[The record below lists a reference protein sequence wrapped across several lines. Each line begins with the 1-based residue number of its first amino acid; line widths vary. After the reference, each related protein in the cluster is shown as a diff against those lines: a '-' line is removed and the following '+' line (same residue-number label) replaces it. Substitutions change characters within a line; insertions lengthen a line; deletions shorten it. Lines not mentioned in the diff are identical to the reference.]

1 MMDNNNLK
9 KHISGQFNSELEGVL
24 NQVLVMGG
32 LVEQQLT
39 DAITAIHKQDLDMAR
54 QIVAND
60 HKVNG
65 LEVQIDE
72 DCTRIIAKRQPAA
85 SDLRLVLAIIKTIT
99 DLERIGD
106 VAKRIGMML
115 LDNADKKQP
124 PLVSMENMGR
134 RTVKMLHES
143 LDAFARMD
151 VEAAIEVHK
160 EDDKVDREYESIIRE
175 LMTFMM
181 EDPRSIPH
189 VLNVLWCARS
199 LERVGDRVQHICEY
213 IIYFVKG
220 KDVRHTSDKD
230 IHSML
235 DSDS

>member
-1 MMDNNNLK
+1 MDKLNLN
-9 KHISGQFNSELEGVL
+9 KHISGQFNAELEGVL

-39 DAITAIHKQDLDMAR
+39 DAITAIHEQDMAMAR

-60 HKVNG
+60 HKVNA
-65 LEVQIDE
+65 LEVQVDE
-72 DCTRIIAKRQPAA
+72 ECTRIIAKRQPAA

-115 LDNADKKQP
+115 LDNANKKQP

-134 RTVKMLHES
+134 RTVRMLHEV

-220 KDVRHTSDKD
+220 KDVRHTSDED
-230 IHSML
+230 IRSML
-235 DSDS
+235 D

>member
-1 MMDNNNLK
+1 MDKQNLN
-9 KHISGQFNSELEGVL
+9 KHISGQFNVELEGVL

-32 LVEQQLT
+32 LVEQQLN
-39 DAITAIHKQDLDMAR
+39 DAITAIHEQNMDLAR
-54 QIVAND
+54 QIVASD
-60 HKVNG
+60 HKVNA

-72 DCTRIIAKRQPAA
+72 ECTRIIAKRQPAA

-115 LDNADKKQP
+115 LDNANKKQP

-134 RTVKMLHES
+134 RTVRMLHES

-220 KDVRHTSDKD
+220 KDVRHTSDED

-235 DSDS
+235 D

>member
-1 MMDNNNLK
+1 MDKLNLN
-9 KHISGQFNSELEGVL
+9 KHISGQFNTELEGVL

-39 DAITAIHKQDLDMAR
+39 DAITAIHEQNMTTAR
-54 QIVAND
+54 QLVAND
-60 HKVNG
+60 HKVNA

-72 DCTRIIAKRQPAA
+72 ECTRIIAKRQPAA

-115 LDNADKKQP
+115 LDNANKKQP

-134 RTVKMLHES
+134 RTVRMLHES

-220 KDVRHTSDKD
+220 KDVRHISDED

-235 DSDS
+235 D

>member
-9 KHISGQFNSELEGVL
+9 KHISGQFNTELEGVL

-39 DAITAIHKQDLDMAR
+39 DAITAIHKQDLEMAR

-160 EDDKVDREYESIIRE
+160 EDARVDREYESIIRE

-220 KDVRHTSDKD
+220 KDVRHTSDED

-235 DSDS
+235 D

>member
-1 MMDNNNLK
+1 MDKHNLK
-9 KHISGQFNSELEGVL
+9 KHISGQFNAELEGVL

-39 DAITAIHKQDLDMAR
+39 DAITAIHEQDMDLAR

-60 HKVNG
+60 HKVNA

-72 DCTRIIAKRQPAA
+72 ECTRIIAKRQPAA

-106 VAKRIGMML
+106 VGKRIGIML
-115 LDNADKKQP
+115 LDNANKKQP

-134 RTVKMLHES
+134 RTVKMLHEA

-220 KDVRHTSDKD
+220 KDVRHTSDED

-235 DSDS
+235 D

>member
-39 DAITAIHKQDLDMAR
+39 DAITAIHKQDLEMAR

-115 LDNADKKQP
+115 LDNANKKQP

-134 RTVKMLHES
+134 RTVKMLHDV

-160 EDDKVDREYESIIRE
+160 EDSKVDREYESIIRE

-220 KDVRHTSDKD
+220 KDVRHTSDED

-235 DSDS
+235 DR

>member
-1 MMDNNNLK
+1 MDKINLK
-9 KHISGQFNSELEGVL
+9 KHISGQFNVELEGVL

-32 LVEQQLT
+32 LVEQQLS
-39 DAITAIHKQDLDMAR
+39 DAITAIHEQDMDMAR

-72 DCTRIIAKRQPAA
+72 ECTRIIAKRQPAA

-115 LDNADKKQP
+115 LDNANKKQP

-134 RTVKMLHES
+134 RTVKMLHEA

-181 EDPRSIPH
+181 EDPRTIPQ

-199 LERVGDRVQHICEY
+199 LERVGDRVQHLCEY

-220 KDVRHTSDKD
+220 KDVRHISDED
-230 IHSML
+230 IHNML
-235 DSDS
+235 GR

>member
-1 MMDNNNLK
+1 MDKLNLN
-9 KHISGQFNSELEGVL
+9 KHISGQFNAELEGVL

-39 DAITAIHKQDLDMAR
+39 DAITAIHEQNMDLAR
-54 QIVAND
+54 QIVATD
-60 HKVNG
+60 HKVNA

-72 DCTRIIAKRQPAA
+72 ECTRIIAKRQPAA

-115 LDNADKKQP
+115 LDNANKKQP

-134 RTVKMLHES
+134 RTVRMLHDA

-151 VEAAIEVHK
+151 VESAIEVHK

-220 KDVRHTSDKD
+220 KDVRHTSDED

-235 DSDS
+235 D

>member
-1 MMDNNNLK
+1 MDNNNLK
-9 KHISGQFNSELEGVL
+9 KHISGQFNTELEGVL

-39 DAITAIHKQDLDMAR
+39 DAITAIHKQDLEMAR

-115 LDNADKKQP
+115 LDNANKKQP

-134 RTVKMLHES
+134 RTVKMLHDA

-160 EDDKVDREYESIIRE
+160 EDSTVDREYESIIRE

-220 KDVRHTSDKD
+220 KDVRHTSDED

-235 DSDS
+235 DR

>member
-1 MMDNNNLK
+1 MDKINLK
-9 KHISGQFNSELEGVL
+9 KHISGQFNVELEGVL

-32 LVEQQLT
+32 LVEQQLS
-39 DAITAIHKQDLDMAR
+39 DAITAIHEQDMDMAR

-60 HKVNG
+60 HKVNA

-72 DCTRIIAKRQPAA
+72 ECTRIIAKRQPAA

-115 LDNADKKQP
+115 LDNANKKQP

-134 RTVKMLHES
+134 RTVKMLHEA

-181 EDPRSIPH
+181 EDPRTIPQ

-220 KDVRHTSDKD
+220 KDVRHTSDED
-230 IHSML
+230 IHNML
-235 DSDS
+235 GR

>member
-9 KHISGQFNSELEGVL
+9 KHISGQFNTELEGVL

-115 LDNADKKQP
+115 LDNANKKQP

-134 RTVKMLHES
+134 RTVKMLHDA

-160 EDDKVDREYESIIRE
+160 EDSKVDREYESIIRE

-220 KDVRHTSDKD
+220 KDVRHTSDED

-235 DSDS
+235 D

>member
-1 MMDNNNLK
+1 MDKINLK
-9 KHISGQFNSELEGVL
+9 KHISGQFNVELEGVL

-32 LVEQQLT
+32 LVEQQLS
-39 DAITAIHKQDLDMAR
+39 DAITAIHEQDMDMAR

-60 HKVNG
+60 HKVNA

-72 DCTRIIAKRQPAA
+72 ECTRIIAKRQPAA

-115 LDNADKKQP
+115 LDNANKKQP

-134 RTVKMLHES
+134 RTVKMLHEA

-181 EDPRSIPH
+181 EDPRTIPQ

-199 LERVGDRVQHICEY
+199 LERVGDRVQHLCEY

-220 KDVRHTSDKD
+220 KDVRHTSDED
-230 IHSML
+230 IHNML
-235 DSDS
+235 GR

>member
-1 MMDNNNLK
+1 MDNNNLK

-115 LDNADKKQP
+115 LDNANKKQP

-134 RTVKMLHES
+134 RTVKMLHDA

-160 EDDKVDREYESIIRE
+160 EDSTVDREYESIIRE

-220 KDVRHTSDKD
+220 KDVRHTSDED

-235 DSDS
+235 DR

>member
-1 MMDNNNLK
+1 MDNNNLK

-39 DAITAIHKQDLDMAR
+39 DAITAIHKQDLDMAQ

-115 LDNADKKQP
+115 LDNANKKQP

-134 RTVKMLHES
+134 RTVKMLHDV

-160 EDDKVDREYESIIRE
+160 EDSKVDREYESIIRE

-220 KDVRHTSDKD
+220 KDVRHTSDED

-235 DSDS
+235 DR

>member
-1 MMDNNNLK
+1 
-9 KHISGQFNSELEGVL
+9 
-24 NQVLVMGG
+24 
-32 LVEQQLT
+32 
-39 DAITAIHKQDLDMAR
+39 
-54 QIVAND
+54 
-60 HKVNG
+60 
-65 LEVQIDE
+65 
-72 DCTRIIAKRQPAA
+72 
-85 SDLRLVLAIIKTIT
+85 
-99 DLERIGD
+99 
-106 VAKRIGMML
+106 
-115 LDNADKKQP
+115 
-124 PLVSMENMGR
+124 
-134 RTVKMLHES
+134 
-143 LDAFARMD
+143 MD

-220 KDVRHTSDKD
+220 KDVRHISDED

-235 DSDS
+235 D

>member
-1 MMDNNNLK
+1 MDNNNFK
-9 KHISGQFNSELEGVL
+9 KHISGQFNTELEGVL

-39 DAITAIHKQDLDMAR
+39 DAITAIHKQDLEMAR
-54 QIVAND
+54 QIVLND
-60 HKVNG
+60 NKVNG

-106 VAKRIGMML
+106 VAKRIGIML

-160 EDDKVDREYESIIRE
+160 EDAKVDREYESIIRE

-220 KDVRHTSDKD
+220 KDVRHTSDED

-235 DSDS
+235 DR

>member
-39 DAITAIHKQDLDMAR
+39 DAITAIHKQDLEMAR

-115 LDNADKKQP
+115 LDNANKKQP

-134 RTVKMLHES
+134 RTVKMLHDV

-160 EDDKVDREYESIIRE
+160 EDSTVDREYESIIRE

-220 KDVRHTSDKD
+220 KDVRHTSDED

-235 DSDS
+235 DR

>member
-1 MMDNNNLK
+1 MDNHNLK
-9 KHISGQFNSELEGVL
+9 KHISGQFNTELEGVL

-39 DAITAIHKQDLDMAR
+39 DAITAIHKQDLEMAR
-54 QIVAND
+54 LIVAND

-160 EDDKVDREYESIIRE
+160 EDARVDREYESIIRE

-220 KDVRHTSDKD
+220 KDVRHTSDED

-235 DSDS
+235 DR

>member
-1 MMDNNNLK
+1 MEKLNVN
-9 KHISGQFNSELEGVL
+9 KHISGQFNAELDGVL

-32 LVEQQLT
+32 LVEQQLG
-39 DAITAIHKQDLDMAR
+39 DAITTVHDQDLERAR
-54 QIVAND
+54 QIIAND
-60 HKVNG
+60 AKVNA
-65 LEVQIDE
+65 LEMQIDE
-72 DCTRIIAKRQPAA
+72 ECTRIIAKRQPTA
-85 SDLRLVLAIIKTIT
+85 SDLRLVLAIIKTIN

-106 VAKRIGMML
+106 SARKIARMVQ
-115 LDNADKKQP
+115 DNANKTQP

-151 VEAAIEVHK
+151 VNAAIEVHK

-181 EDPRSIPH
+181 EDPRSIPQ
-189 VLNVLWCARS
+189 VLNVMGCART

-220 KDVRHTSDKD
+220 KDVRHTSEED
-230 IHSML
+230 IYKML
-235 DSDS
+235 DSDK

>member
-1 MMDNNNLK
+1 MDKQNLN
-9 KHISGQFNSELEGVL
+9 KHISGQFNAELEGVL

-32 LVEQQLT
+32 LVEQQLN
-39 DAITAIHKQDLDMAR
+39 DAITAIHDQNMDLAR

-60 HKVNG
+60 HRVNA

-72 DCTRIIAKRQPAA
+72 ECTRIIAKRQPAA

-115 LDNADKKQP
+115 LDNANKKQP

-134 RTVKMLHES
+134 RTVRMLHES

-220 KDVRHTSDKD
+220 KDVRHTSDED

-235 DSDS
+235 D

>member
-1 MMDNNNLK
+1 MMDNHNLK
-9 KHISGQFNSELEGVL
+9 KHISGQFNTELEGVL

-39 DAITAIHKQDLDMAR
+39 DAITAIHKQDLEMAR
-54 QIVAND
+54 LIVAND

-160 EDDKVDREYESIIRE
+160 EDARVDREYESIIRE

-220 KDVRHTSDKD
+220 KDVRHTSDED

-235 DSDS
+235 DR

>member
-39 DAITAIHKQDLDMAR
+39 DAITAIHKQDLDMAQ

-115 LDNADKKQP
+115 LDNANKKQP

-134 RTVKMLHES
+134 RTVKMLHDV

-160 EDDKVDREYESIIRE
+160 EDSKVDREYESIIRE

-220 KDVRHTSDKD
+220 KDVRHTSDED

-235 DSDS
+235 DR

>member
-1 MMDNNNLK
+1 MNNLNLK
-9 KHISGQFNSELEGVL
+9 KHISGQFNAELEEVL

-39 DAITAIHKQDLDMAR
+39 DAISAIHTQDVDLAR
-54 QIVAND
+54 LIVAND
-60 HKVNG
+60 HQVNV
-65 LEVQIDE
+65 LEVEIDE
-72 DCTRIIAKRQPAA
+72 DCTRIIAKRQPTA

-106 VAKRIGMML
+106 VAKRIGIMVV
-115 LDNADKKQP
+115 DNANKKQP
-124 PLVSMENMGR
+124 PLVSMENMGL
-134 RTVKMLHES
+134 RTVKMLHEV

-151 VEAAIEVHK
+151 VTAAIEVHK
-160 EDDKVDREYESIIRE
+160 EDAKVDREYESIIRE

-199 LERVGDRVQHICEY
+199 LERVGDRVQNISEY

-220 KDVRHTSDKD
+220 KDVRHRSDED
-230 IHSML
+230 IYNL
-235 DSDS
+235 LAPKA

>member
-1 MMDNNNLK
+1 MDKLNLN
-9 KHISGQFNSELEGVL
+9 KHISGQFNTELEGVL

-39 DAITAIHKQDLDMAR
+39 DAITAIHEQNMTTAR

-60 HKVNG
+60 HKVNA

-72 DCTRIIAKRQPAA
+72 ECTRIIAKRQPAA

-115 LDNADKKQP
+115 LDNANKKQP

-134 RTVKMLHES
+134 RTVRMLHES

-160 EDDKVDREYESIIRE
+160 EDEKVDREYESIIRE

-220 KDVRHTSDKD
+220 KDVRHISDED

-235 DSDS
+235 D

>member
-9 KHISGQFNSELEGVL
+9 KHISGQFNIELEGVL

-39 DAITAIHKQDLDMAR
+39 DAITAIHKQDLEMAR

-160 EDDKVDREYESIIRE
+160 EDARVDREYESIIRE

-220 KDVRHTSDKD
+220 KDVRHTSDED

-235 DSDS
+235 DR

>member
-1 MMDNNNLK
+1 MDKLNLN
-9 KHISGQFNSELEGVL
+9 KHISGQFNAELEGVL

-39 DAITAIHKQDLDMAR
+39 DAITAIHEQNMDLAR

-60 HKVNG
+60 HKVNA

-72 DCTRIIAKRQPAA
+72 ECTRIIAKRQPAA

-115 LDNADKKQP
+115 LDNANKKQP

-134 RTVKMLHES
+134 RTVRMLHEA

-220 KDVRHTSDKD
+220 KDVRHTSDED

-235 DSDS
+235 D

>member
-1 MMDNNNLK
+1 MDKINLK
-9 KHISGQFNSELEGVL
+9 KHISGQFNVELEGVL

-39 DAITAIHKQDLDMAR
+39 DAITAIHEQDMDMAR
-54 QIVAND
+54 LIVAND

-72 DCTRIIAKRQPAA
+72 ECTRIIAKRQPAA

-115 LDNADKKQP
+115 LDNANKKQP

-134 RTVKMLHES
+134 RTVKMLHEA

-181 EDPRSIPH
+181 EDPRSIPQ

-220 KDVRHTSDKD
+220 KDVRHTSDED
-230 IHSML
+230 IHNML
-235 DSDS
+235 GR

>member
-1 MMDNNNLK
+1 MDKHNLK
-9 KHISGQFNSELEGVL
+9 KHISGQFNAELEGVL

-39 DAITAIHKQDLDMAR
+39 DAITAIHEQDMDLAR

-60 HKVNG
+60 HKVNA

-72 DCTRIIAKRQPAA
+72 ECTRIIAKRQPAA

-106 VAKRIGMML
+106 VGKRIGMML
-115 LDNADKKQP
+115 LDNANKKQP

-134 RTVKMLHES
+134 RTVKMLHEA

-220 KDVRHTSDKD
+220 KDVRHTSDED

-235 DSDS
+235 D

>member
-1 MMDNNNLK
+1 MDKLNLN
-9 KHISGQFNSELEGVL
+9 KHISGQFNTELEGVL

-39 DAITAIHKQDLDMAR
+39 DAITAIHEQNMTTAR

-60 HKVNG
+60 HKVNA

-72 DCTRIIAKRQPAA
+72 ECTRIIAKRQPAA

-115 LDNADKKQP
+115 LDNANKKQP

-134 RTVKMLHES
+134 RTVRMLHES

-220 KDVRHTSDKD
+220 KDVRHISDED

-235 DSDS
+235 D

>member
-1 MMDNNNLK
+1 MNNHNLK
-9 KHISGQFNSELEGVL
+9 KHISGQFNAELEEVL

-39 DAITAIHKQDLDMAR
+39 DAITAIHKQDLELAR
-54 QIVAND
+54 LIVAND
-60 HKVNG
+60 HQVNA
-65 LEVQIDE
+65 LEVDIDE

-106 VAKRIGMML
+106 VAKRIGMMV
-115 LDNADKKQP
+115 LDNANKKQP

-134 RTVKMLHES
+134 RTVKMLHDV

-160 EDDKVDREYESIIRE
+160 EDAKVDREYESIIRE

-220 KDVRHTSDKD
+220 KDVRHRSDED

-235 DSDS
+235 DR

>member
-115 LDNADKKQP
+115 LDNANKKQP

-134 RTVKMLHES
+134 RTVKMLHDA

-160 EDDKVDREYESIIRE
+160 EDSTVDREYESIIRE

-220 KDVRHTSDKD
+220 KDVRHTSDED

-235 DSDS
+235 DR

>member
-1 MMDNNNLK
+1 MNNQNLK
-9 KHISGQFNSELEGVL
+9 KHISGQFNAELEEVL

-39 DAITAIHKQDLDMAR
+39 DAITAIHKQDLELAR
-54 QIVAND
+54 LIVAND
-60 HKVNG
+60 HQVNA
-65 LEVQIDE
+65 LEVDIDE

-106 VAKRIGMML
+106 VAKRIGMMV
-115 LDNADKKQP
+115 LDNANKKQP

-134 RTVKMLHES
+134 RTVKMLHEV

-160 EDDKVDREYESIIRE
+160 EDAKVDREYESIIRE

-220 KDVRHTSDKD
+220 KDVRHRSDED

-235 DSDS
+235 DR

>member
-1 MMDNNNLK
+1 MDKLNLN
-9 KHISGQFNSELEGVL
+9 KHISGQFNAELEGVL

-39 DAITAIHKQDLDMAR
+39 DAITAIHEQNMDLAR
-54 QIVAND
+54 QIVATD
-60 HKVNG
+60 HKVNA

-72 DCTRIIAKRQPAA
+72 ECTRIIAKRQPAA

-115 LDNADKKQP
+115 LDNANKKQP

-134 RTVKMLHES
+134 RTVRMLHES

-220 KDVRHTSDKD
+220 KDVRHTSDED

-235 DSDS
+235 D